1 MIKALEARLSRV
13 LDALEAMRPQHFII
27 CTKGG
32 RAHATTLLAA
42 IKDGAQFV
50 RTVDGKTD
58 LDELYRA
65 LLNTDPAALE
75 GVAEE

>member
-13 LDALEAMRPQHFII
+13 LDALEAMRPYFII

-58 LDELYRA
+58 MDELYRA
-65 LLNTDPAALE
+65 LLNTDPAALK
-75 GVAEE
+75 GAAEE